1 MQDGVAAPS
10 KSRAEIPQ
18 RGWARQ
24 RHTFKTMTTP
34 TTMQELRAVLCETIA
49 AVRAKE
55 ITPDAAEAIN
65 NASGKIVA
73 SFRVEL
79 EYRRMRGEVP
89 QLAFM
94 DGAK

>member
-1 MQDGVAAPS
+1 
-10 KSRAEIPQ
+10 
-18 RGWARQ
+18 
-24 RHTFKTMTTP
+24 MTTP
-34 TTMQELRAVLCETIA
+34 TNINELRAVLCETIA

-55 ITPDAAEAIN
+55 ITPDAAEAVS

-89 QLAFM
+89 PLGFIE
-94 DGAK
+94 GAK

>member
-1 MQDGVAAPS
+1 
-10 KSRAEIPQ
+10 
-18 RGWARQ
+18 
-24 RHTFKTMTTP
+24 MTTP
-34 TTMQELRAVLCETIA
+34 TNMQELRAVLCDTIA
-49 AVRAKE
+49 AVRSKE
-55 ITPDAAEAIN
+55 ITPDTAEAVS

-94 DGAK
+94 EGAK

>member
-1 MQDGVAAPS
+1 
-10 KSRAEIPQ
+10 
-18 RGWARQ
+18 
-24 RHTFKTMTTP
+24 MTTP
-34 TTMQELRAVLCETIA
+34 TTMQELRIVLCDTIA
-49 AVRAKE
+49 AVRSKE

-89 QLAFM
+89 QLQFM
-94 DGAK
+94 EGGK

>member
-1 MQDGVAAPS
+1 MKSETKRAPS
-10 KSRAEIPQ
+10 NIN
-18 RGWARQ
+18 
-24 RHTFKTMTTP
+24 
-34 TTMQELRAVLCETIA
+34 ELRAVLCDTIA

-55 ITPDAAEAIN
+55 ITPDAAEAVS

-89 QLAFM
+89 QLSFM
-94 DGAK
+94 EGAK

>member
-1 MQDGVAAPS
+1 
-10 KSRAEIPQ
+10 
-18 RGWARQ
+18 
-24 RHTFKTMTTP
+24 MTTP
-34 TTMQELRAVLCETIA
+34 TTMQELRIVLCDTIA
-49 AVRAKE
+49 AVRSKE

-89 QLAFM
+89 QLQFM
-94 DGAK
+94 EGAK

>member
-1 MQDGVAAPS
+1 MAPS
-10 KSRAEIPQ
+10 NIN
-18 RGWARQ
+18 
-24 RHTFKTMTTP
+24 
-34 TTMQELRAVLCETIA
+34 ELRAVLCDTIA

-55 ITPDAAEAIN
+55 ITPDAAEAVS

-89 QLAFM
+89 TLAFM
-94 DGAK
+94 DCPNIQGEAQHPVK

>member
-1 MQDGVAAPS
+1 
-10 KSRAEIPQ
+10 
-18 RGWARQ
+18 
-24 RHTFKTMTTP
+24 MTTP
-34 TTMQELRAVLCETIA
+34 TNMQELRAVLCETIA

-55 ITPDAAEAIN
+55 ITPDAAEAVS

-89 QLAFM
+89 TLGFM
-94 DGAK
+94 EGGK

>member
-1 MQDGVAAPS
+1 MVPS
-10 KSRAEIPQ
+10 NII
-18 RGWARQ
+18 
-24 RHTFKTMTTP
+24 
-34 TTMQELRAVLCETIA
+34 ELRAALCETIA

-55 ITPDAAEAIN
+55 ITPDAAEAVS

-94 DGAK
+94 DCPNASAMASPPLTPQDTDHE

>member
-1 MQDGVAAPS
+1 MAPS
-10 KSRAEIPQ
+10 NIN
-18 RGWARQ
+18 
-24 RHTFKTMTTP
+24 
-34 TTMQELRAVLCETIA
+34 ELRAVLCETIA

-55 ITPDAAEAIN
+55 ITPDAAEAVT
-65 NASGKIVA
+65 NASGKIVT

-94 DGAK
+94 DCPNKQIIH

>member
-1 MQDGVAAPS
+1 MVPS
-10 KSRAEIPQ
+10 NI
-18 RGWARQ
+18 
-24 RHTFKTMTTP
+24 T
-34 TTMQELRAVLCETIA
+34 ELRAVLCDTIA

-55 ITPDAAEAIN
+55 ITPDAAEAVS

-89 QLAFM
+89 SLAFM
-94 DGAK
+94 DCPNDLALAQQGLGRSVDEAKEGSSRE

>member
-1 MQDGVAAPS
+1 MVPS
-10 KSRAEIPQ
+10 NII
-18 RGWARQ
+18 
-24 RHTFKTMTTP
+24 
-34 TTMQELRAVLCETIA
+34 ELRAALCETIA

-55 ITPDAAEAIN
+55 ITPDAAEAVS

-94 DGAK
+94 DCPNAERRRPDGDGGSKQ